1 MKKALLISTLLLL
14 AAGCAGKN
22 KLDSAALEKYPHCYH
37 KNVKI
42 SNKCI
47 EKNNAGENITAVQIE
62 NTAYPGQYK

>member
-1 MKKALLISTLLLL
+1 MKSSMTLAVLVVGLS
-14 AAGCAGKN
+14 ACASNK

-47 EKNNAGENITAVQIE
+47 EKNNAGENVTAVQLE
-62 NTAYPGQYK
+62 NTAYPGQYD